1 MTYNDA
7 IQIIDSMNVKP
18 KDGYLYYNGMLIG
31 KTYLS
36 GLSEDL
42 FMCDVLNRERIFR
55 IVDLEK
61 ELGKAIKFVKSFG
74 LAKKLDKL
82 SKDFK

>member
-7 IQIIDSMNVKP
+7 IQIIDNMNVKP

-36 GLSEDL
+36 ALSEDS
-42 FMCDVLNRERIFR
+42 FMCDVLNRKRIFR

-61 ELGKAIKFVKSFG
+61 ELGKAIKVVKSFE
-74 LAKKLDKL
+74 LYKKLDKL

>member
-31 KTYLS
+31 KTYRS
-36 GLSEDL
+36 ALSE
-42 FMCDVLNRERIFR
+42 FIYVRCP
-55 IVDLEK
+55 
-61 ELGKAIKFVKSFG
+61 
-74 LAKKLDKL
+74 
-82 SKDFK
+82 

>member
-31 KTYLS
+31 KTYRSALS
-36 GLSEDL
+36 DDS

-61 ELGKAIKFVKSFG
+61 ELGNAIIKMKQYRLKNKMEKIKGDFV
-74 LAKKLDKL
+74 
-82 SKDFK
+82 

>member
-7 IQIIDSMNVKP
+7 IKIIDSMNVKP

-31 KTYLS
+31 KTYS
-36 GLSEDL
+36 SALSEDS

-61 ELGKAIKFVKSFG
+61 ELGNAIKFVKKEKI
-74 LAKKLDKL
+74 ADKL
-82 SKDFK
+82 KCLQEDF